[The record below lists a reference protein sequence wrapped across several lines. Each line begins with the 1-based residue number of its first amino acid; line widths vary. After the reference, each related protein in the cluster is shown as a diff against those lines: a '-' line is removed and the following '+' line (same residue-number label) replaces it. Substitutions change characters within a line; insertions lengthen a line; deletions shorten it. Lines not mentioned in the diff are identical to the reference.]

1 MFASILLKKLP
12 EKITNLLY
20 FGQKDSHIRA
30 VPEDALTKRF
40 NKFQNIDATGMLLQK
55 IKEKKNKKTVQ
66 NEDPYSKEE
75 AERLDRDDRA

>member
-40 NKFQNIDATGMLLQK
+40 NKFQNIDATGMLL
-55 IKEKKNKKTVQ
+55 
-66 NEDPYSKEE
+66 
-75 AERLDRDDRA
+75 